1 MMLTGDIV
9 RLVRSNLKMPQKDF
23 AQKLNISQPYLCR
36 IEYGSRVITPKVEA
50 KIRREFAVDD
60 LIISVLAVAANVIN
74 EGGKAKSDLQTH

>member
-1 MMLTGDIV
+1 MRLTGDII

-60 LIISVLAVAANVIN
+60 LIISALTVAAHVIK
-74 EGGKAKSDLQTH
+74 EGGKAKNDLQAH